1 MAKNRNTVKHTMV
14 TGRKYKVYKF
24 EGGSVEL
31 LDTVET
37 DGTRPREV
45 ELCKTYGVKK
55 VILEECEKVTKTY
68 ELDIDT
74 FMELAN
80 EITE

>member
-37 DGTRPREV
+37 EQDHA
-45 ELCKTYGVKK
+45 K
-55 VILEECEKVTKTY
+55 
-68 ELDIDT
+68 
-74 FMELAN
+74 
-80 EITE
+80 

>member
-1 MAKNRNTVKHTMV
+1 MAKTKNTVKHTVV

-24 EGGSVEL
+24 EGGNAEL

-37 DGTRPREV
+37 DGSRPREV
-45 ELCKTYGVKK
+45 ELCKTYDVKK

-68 ELDIDT
+68 ELDIET
-74 FMELAN
+74 FMELA
-80 EITE
+80 TEVAE